1 MSVFSR
7 ALSRPGQAF
16 LGSKLA
22 IVVVLAAAIVG
33 TTTVGFAGAITTG
46 LIYACV
52 NNSSGTIKIVSATT
66 SCASNEILLVW
77 NGEGSQGPTGATG
90 PEGPTG
96 PTGPAGS
103 FTGTFTSPNGQCS
116 ISVTDTGIV
125 LGGPSCPLQIDASAA
140 NLRSATTT
148 RLESGTNTLIQSGG
162 NTSVSSGATT
172 SVASGGPTAIT
183 GISVSLGGGCVPV
196 ARVADF
202 VNIDGPVGI
211 ISTGSAIVTAC

>member
-22 IVVVLAAAIVG
+22 VVVVLAAAIVG

-52 NNSSGTIKIVSATT
+52 NNSSGTIKIVSATA

-77 NGEGSQGPTGATG
+77 NGEGSQGPTGAT
-90 PEGPTG
+90 GPTG

-148 RLESGTNTLIQSGG
+148 RLESGTNTLILSGG

-183 GISVSLGGGCVPV
+183 GTSVSLGGGCLPV
-196 ARVADF
+196 ARVSDF
-202 VNIDGPVGI
+202 VDTSVTPGVI
-211 ISTGSAIVTAC
+211 ITGSARVTAC